1 MPANQTYHGL
11 VLNLQDALLI
21 LEGIRLDYLPKVQ
34 RRLNDFER
42 KCIVAGSIYAWN
54 ENELG
59 MKRWTDGKSWLASK
73 VKGPFLIYQE
83 HDGSRNVKPNG
94 LIKQSFSLTT
104 KQDEKFHLIAY
115 YDPADRAKGITT
127 GKIPSQDPSLLKLQ
141 LDPSVYLNDFLHYG
155 SGANNQPHL
164 TVNTSNVG
172 AQNSSSTLLSL
183 QSYMHPQSSH
193 SSFSYT
199 PSSSM
204 NSVPTLKSTGQSSA
218 GNYMGYNQQQVY
230 HTLSQPAY
238 YCPPLI
244 MSYQYVPT
252 NTPQASYQY
261 PQHQQQ
267 QVYMQLMPVP
277 GQQYAYGM
285 PTMGGPEDAYS
296 QRASVG
302 SVINGLP
309 TPALSTASSRFS
321 FSAAPTPTTV
331 SAQYSSTSPLTA
343 VPKSSVESPTFAYA
357 KNTPSSPQSIPS
369 PSLSRPAQVYPTMK
383 ADNSAL
389 AGPMYGVP
397 QVSQICGS

>member
-1 MPANQTYHGL
+1 MMLSNLPANQTYHGL

-21 LEGIRLDYLPKVQ
+21 LEGIRLDVLPKVQ

-127 GKIPSQDPSLLKLQ
+127 GKIPSQDPNLLKLQ

-155 SGANNQPHL
+155 SGANGQHPL
-164 TVNTSNVG
+164 TVNTNVG
-172 AQNSSSTLLSL
+172 GGSALQQN
-183 QSYMHPQSSH
+183 YMHQPPQLAH
-193 SSFSYT
+193 GSFSYT

-204 NSVPTLKSTGQSSA
+204 NSVPTLKTTTAQPSS
-218 GNYMGYNQQQVY
+218 NYLGYNQQQVY
-230 HTLSQPAY
+230 PPQSQPAY
-238 YCPPLI
+238 YCHPLI

-252 NTPQASYQY
+252 NTPQTSYQY
-261 PQHQQQ
+261 PQLQQQ

-277 GQQYAYGM
+277 GHQYAYGM
-285 PTMGGPEDAYS
+285 PTMGDDAYA
-296 QRASVG
+296 QRAPVG

-331 SAQYSSTSPLTA
+331 SAQYASTSPLNA
-343 VPKSSVESPTFAYA
+343 VPKAPVESPTFAYA
-357 KNTPSSPQSIPS
+357 KNAPSSPQSIPS
-369 PSLSRPAQVYPTMK
+369 PSLSRPVQTYPTMK

-389 AGPMYGVP
+389 AGPMYGVS
-397 QVSQICGS
+397 QVSQVCGS